1 MHHSESDLECM
12 CSPLFFQL
20 LNLRT
25 LNVELT
31 LIVLLKWR
39 AWEKPVKTL
48 VLLETHVP
56 VHNNVLSLTLSLQSE
71 VLHAFVLQIIICLQL
86 EFAFQVYRCWFLL
99 KMWSVDICDREMN
112 PIHLAGNF
120 ELFWIPYLL
129 VYSPM
134 GLKMLPRKRTV
145 IIISVLFWGNTF
157 NPMGL

>member
-99 KMWSVDICDREMN
+99 KIWSVDICDREMN
-112 PIHLAGNF
+112 PSHLAGNF
-120 ELFWIPYLL
+120 ELFWIF
-129 VYSPM
+129 VYTSAIIQK
-134 GLKMLPRKRTV
+134 GIV
-145 IIISVLFWGNTF
+145 IIIFFPFWVTE
-157 NPMGL
+157 LRQK